1 MLSQVGLSPPSKSQV
16 FPRKVGNQRSLH
28 SLSRCSAPSQSGRG
42 PQCCGHPT
50 GPSWVPSLGSRWG
63 QLRAGQE
70 GLCGRGGLVL
80 LLLHLSLQFLSVVP
94 GTAVQTWVLQSR
106 STTSSRL
113 ENLASSSLAA
123 VGSSAEKG
131 PLTSAAIL
139 WRETGR
145 S

>member
-1 MLSQVGLSPPSKSQV
+1 M
-16 FPRKVGNQRSLH
+16 
-28 SLSRCSAPSQSGRG
+28 
-42 PQCCGHPT
+42 
-50 GPSWVPSLGSRWG
+50 
-63 QLRAGQE
+63 AG
-70 GLCGRGGLVL
+70 GGLVL